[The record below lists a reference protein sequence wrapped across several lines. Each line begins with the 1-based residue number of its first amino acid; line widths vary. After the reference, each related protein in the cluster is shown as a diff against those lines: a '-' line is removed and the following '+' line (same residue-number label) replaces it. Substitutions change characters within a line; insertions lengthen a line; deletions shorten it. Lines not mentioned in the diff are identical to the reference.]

1 MHWHILINARKIS
14 EKAKENKEL
23 KKYADGIPKG
33 TKIIPT
39 VTLVFYY
46 GSKPWDG
53 SVTVYD
59 MLDIPD
65 EMKAWM
71 EQTTPNY
78 RMNLIDA
85 RHMSDEEIERFEGI

>member
-1 MHWHILINARKIS
+1 MPVRCMELDALAYSYQCRKIS

-46 GSKPWDG
+46 RQQAYG
-53 SVTVYD
+53 TV
-59 MLDIPD
+59 
-65 EMKAWM
+65 
-71 EQTTPNY
+71 Q
-78 RMNLIDA
+78 
-85 RHMSDEEIERFEGI
+85 